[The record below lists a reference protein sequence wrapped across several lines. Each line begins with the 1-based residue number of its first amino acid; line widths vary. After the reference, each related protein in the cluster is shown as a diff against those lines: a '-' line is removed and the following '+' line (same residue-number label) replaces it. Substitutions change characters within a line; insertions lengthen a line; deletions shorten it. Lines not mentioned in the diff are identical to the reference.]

1 MRVRLLFVAIL
12 FAATVAHAQLETD
25 PAFGLSADFRGWL
38 TANGYASWNFQ
49 RGDVTGGSYGGRT
62 TAGQAVVNHPVIFIH
77 GNGDSALGTVSP
89 YTGWRASI
97 EYLKTK
103 GYTSAEIYAT
113 TWGPANGA
121 LTAQQYHSKEY
132 LTRIRAFI
140 QAVQAYTGAA
150 KVDVVGHSMGV
161 TLARKAIKGGS
172 AYDAAA
178 GGTYSLGSALTS
190 SIDAFVGIAGANRGL
205 TACYFSG
212 PSTAPTCSDRN
223 GFYPGYLV
231 GGLGPFGV
239 SEILVDLNSTSHY
252 EGAYVTTIWSSADE
266 VIGFGTIVYGQS
278 TCRIPAQNGEVVFS
292 TAPYGHFGAK
302 DLTAYYQ
309 WRMSNAHATI

>member
-1 MRVRLLFVAIL
+1 MRIRFLVVVFVL
-12 FAATVAHAQLETD
+12 AATAAHAQLETD

-38 TANGYASWNFQ
+38 TANGYGSWNFQ
-49 RGDVTGGSYGGRT
+49 RTDVAGGSYGGRL

-77 GNGDSALGTVSP
+77 GNGDSAI
-89 YTGWRASI
+89 GWRSSI
-97 EYLKTK
+97 EYLKSK
-103 GYTSAEIYAT
+103 DYTSAEIYAT

-121 LTAQQYHSKEY
+121 LVSHQYHSKES

-140 QAVQAYTGAA
+140 QAVKAYTGAA
-150 KVDVVGHSMGV
+150 KVDVVAHSMGV

-178 GGTYSLGSALTS
+178 GGTYALGAALTT

-212 PSTAPTCSDRN
+212 ASTAPTCSDRN

-239 SEILVDLNSTSHY
+239 SEILVDMNATAHY
-252 EGAYVTTIWSSADE
+252 EGAYVATIWSSVDE
-266 VIGFGTIVYGQS
+266 IIGFGTIVYGQS
-278 TCRIPAQNGEVVFS
+278 TCRIAAQNGEVVFN
-292 TAPYGHFGAK
+292 TAPYGHFGVR
-302 DLTAYYQ
+302 DLTAYNQ
-309 WRMSNAHATI
+309 WRLIKAHLTN